1 MQKSVI
7 IIYQNQYLYIDVRYI
22 VIYNFT
28 YNSVLEGMVRR
39 TFCKKE
45 KDAIK
50 RLVKKMDL
58 ELYRIRFCIG
68 NCEAGDVT
76 AVCDFLLEMWNKIV
90 HNRRGFFFTFFLGL
104 VRELVIEVKG
114 ENCVPYLQ
122 LLCFAEKKK
131 TRTEKEIKYLA
142 FLSWIKVTRTAQVS
156 QPTVVEEIPSEN
168 VVNVLDELMLPCI
181 RINRPNKELE
191 ELLNSYQYHRRLCSR
206 SGIVSVKNLEYY
218 SDLER

>member
-1 MQKSVI
+1 M
-7 IIYQNQYLYIDVRYI
+7 
-22 VIYNFT
+22 
-28 YNSVLEGMVRR
+28 RR

-122 LLCFAEKKK
+122 LLCFAEKKEDADRK
-131 TRTEKEIKYLA
+131 GNKI
-142 FLSWIKVTRTAQVS
+142 LSVSFVDKGNEDGASFTA
-156 QPTVVEEIPSEN
+156 
-168 VVNVLDELMLPCI
+168 D
-181 RINRPNKELE
+181 R
-191 ELLNSYQYHRRLCSR
+191 SR
-206 SGIVSVKNLEYY
+206 GDSFGKCGKCA
-218 SDLER
+218 